1 MEIRVLTVFAIL
13 VNILFIIYYLRNT
26 PGAESTRDHRDVVR
40 DFIEKNNI
48 KIKQKAR
55 LLVATLKEPRVND
68 TGSNSND
75 SRMNKVNGH
84 GQERKND
91 TRNTDSKFKSDTGN
105 VKQLHSGSFLETG
118 IMGEAVINDLVGA
131 KETKNEFGSF
141 VKTASRIFVYS
152 AYYDDRRERAI
163 RLVAFAG
170 TRHHPGLFCVFE
182 DKFVVNASFHK
193 SCETHN
199 KEYGAYLISCPVPRM
214 VGRYSIRDKG
224 ITLMSDE
231 RRRRFS
237 HLNVTV
243 PASSDIRYNFTV
255 CIPPLYGHIS
265 HLKLVE
271 FIEVTRILGANHFT
285 FYDHDVSE
293 STKRVLAIFGDNVV
307 EVKPWKHPLS
317 DKVLWYKGQSASVW
331 DCLLH
336 NMYSSAFVAFNDI
349 DEYIVPRI
357 TNTWSRM
364 IKFLNRKRND
374 NIAGYRFKSVVFDNS
389 KVLVEPKFSSET
401 QQYVTLNTIIRA
413 LSGNEARSKLMIN
426 PRKVFELGIHH
437 LSKPIDNDSFAVNV
451 KMDIGLLHHYRQFE
465 DFIKRKGKDR
475 TREKFVED
483 YAMWRYRENILQHV
497 NKTLALLRNKGIEIE
512 S

>member
-1 MEIRVLTVFAIL
+1 MEIRVLTVFAII

-26 PGAESTRDHRDVVR
+26 PGAESSRDHRDVVR
-40 DFIEKNNI
+40 NFIDKNKI
-48 KIKQKAR
+48 RIKQKSR
-55 LLVATLKEPRVND
+55 LLVATLKEPRDDD
-68 TGSNSND
+68 TGNNSND
-75 SRMNKVNGH
+75 SRRNKVNGH
-84 GQERKND
+84 GQQRKD
-91 TRNTDSKFKSDTGN
+91 EARDTDSTFNSDTVN
-105 VKQLHSGSFLETG
+105 LKHLNSAPFLETG
-118 IMGEAVINDLVGA
+118 MVEEAEVDGLVGA

-141 VKTASRIFVYS
+141 VKIASRIFVYS
-152 AYYDDRRERAI
+152 AYYDERRERTI

-170 TRHHPGLFCVFE
+170 TRHHPGVFCVFE

-214 VGRYSIRDKG
+214 IGRYSVRDKG

-231 RRRRFS
+231 RHRRFS

-243 PASSDIRYNFTV
+243 PASSDTRYNFTV

-265 HLKLVE
+265 QLKLIE

-293 STKRVLAIFGDNVV
+293 STKKVLAIFGDNVV
-307 EVKPWKHPLS
+307 EVKLWKHPLS

-331 DCLLH
+331 DCMLH
-336 NMYSSAFVAFNDI
+336 NMYSSAFIAFNDI

-357 TNTWSRM
+357 TETWPRM
-364 IKFLNRKRND
+364 IKFLNRKGND
-374 NIAGYRFKSVVFDNS
+374 NIAGYRFKSVVFDNN
-389 KVLVEPKFSSET
+389 KAVAEPKFSSET
-401 QQYVTLNTIIRA
+401 QQYVTLNTVIRA
-413 LSGNEARSKLMIN
+413 LSGNEVRSKLMIN

-437 LSKPIDNDSFAVNV
+437 LSKPIDKDFFAVNV

-475 TREKFVED
+475 AREKFVED
-483 YAMWRYRENILQHV
+483 YTMWRYRENILQHV